1 MTRQKR
7 LRGRPVDRWFICN
20 HRNVMGNLRLGERF
34 SVRFVTCF
42 RLISQALEE
51 QQQNNEYELQQL
63 KTELIEKHEKEMQ
76 ELQTELEENHN
87 NDLATARKSAVES
100 RANFTMSMDSLD
112 VEVWSQYCDLLKK
125 NVNICSYPRTKHNS
139 STFFFMFHA

>member
-1 MTRQKR
+1 MVYLQSY
-7 LRGRPVDRWFICN
+7 D
-20 HRNVMGNLRLGERF
+20 RNVMGNLRLGERI
-34 SVRFVTCF
+34 SVRRVTCF
-42 RLISQALEE
+42 RLILQALEE

-87 NDLATARKSAVES
+87 NDLAAARKSAMES

-112 VEVWSQYCDLLKK
+112 VEVWTQYCDLLKK
-125 NVNICSYPRTKHNS
+125 NLNVKSNPGTKRNS
-139 STFFFMFHA
+139 STFFFMFYA

>member
-1 MTRQKR
+1 
-7 LRGRPVDRWFICN
+7 
-20 HRNVMGNLRLGERF
+20 MGNLRPGERF
-34 SVRFVTCF
+34 SVRHVTCF
-42 RLISQALEE
+42 WLILQALEE

-63 KTELIEKHEKEMQ
+63 KTDLIEKHEKEMQ

-87 NDLATARKSAVES
+87 NDLAAARKSAMES

-125 NVNICSYPRTKHNS
+125 NVNISSYPRTKHNS
-139 STFFFMFHA
+139 STFFFMFPA

>member
-1 MTRQKR
+1 M
-7 LRGRPVDRWFICN
+7 RGRPVDWWLICN
-20 HRNVMGNLRLGERF
+20 DRNAIRNFKPGGRF
-34 SVRFVTCF
+34 SVRHVTSF
-42 RLISQALEE
+42 RFISQALEE

-87 NDLATARKSAVES
+87 NDLAAARKSAMES

-125 NVNICSYPRTKHNS
+125 NVNICSYPRTKRNS

>member
-1 MTRQKR
+1 M
-7 LRGRPVDRWFICN
+7 P
-20 HRNVMGNLRLGERF
+20 GERF
-34 SVRFVTCF
+34 SVRHVTSF

-87 NDLATARKSAVES
+87 NDLATARKSAMES

-112 VEVWSQYCDLLKK
+112 VEVWSQYRDLLKK
-125 NVNICSYPRTKHNS
+125 NVNICRYPRTKRNS

>member
-1 MTRQKR
+1 
-7 LRGRPVDRWFICN
+7 
-20 HRNVMGNLRLGERF
+20 MGNFKPGEIF
-34 SVRFVTCF
+34 SVRHVTCF
-42 RLISQALEE
+42 RLILQALEE

-87 NDLATARKSAVES
+87 NDLAAARKSAMES

-112 VEVWSQYCDLLKK
+112 VEVWSQYRDLLKK
-125 NVNICSYPRTKHNS
+125 NVNICSDPRTKRNS
-139 STFFFMFHA
+139 STFFLMFHA